1 MFKITLNERTHLTIQ
16 PLKITSARQIN
27 SPRTVNQ
34 TEHQIPIHN
43 ATEKTNALVQ
53 TASDMFDPN
62 LSSPPNEFIS
72 NLQLRM
78 DVYFA
83 RTASSSLKS
92 EVRA

>member
-1 MFKITLNERTHLTIQ
+1 MFKLTLNERTHLTIQ
-16 PLKITSARQIN
+16 PLKNTSTTQIN

-34 TEHQIPIHN
+34 TEIQIPIHN

-83 RTASSSLKS
+83 KKS
-92 EVRA
+92 ALAE